1 MHHPCTLKLKRK
13 ESFTVTIHKPGYRK
27 VTTQVISQVAG
38 AGAAGMAGN
47 VIVGG
52 IIGVGVDAA
61 TGATKELKPNPLEV
75 VLEVEESASR
85 GSRPRPPWQRG
96 GRGQAQRGV
105 RDRPDRRP
113 ATIRRD
119 RKGRRQAFREEDF
132 HEAGLLYRD
141 LTHIVPTA
149 IRNYVEAARA
159 RVRLAD
165 TPTVAD
171 LEEGIAI
178 LTEGLSASHHR
189 MHEGDP
195 AR

>member
-1 MHHPCTLKLKRK
+1 MKPTRLLLIALLPLTGACATITRGTSEAWTVTSDPSGAEVKLSTGQECITPCTLKLKRK
-13 ESFTVTIHKPGYRK
+13 ESFTVTIHKPGYRT

-47 VIVGG
+47 LIVGG

-61 TGATKELKPNPLEV
+61 TGATKERKPNPLEV

-96 GRGQAQRGV
+96 GRGQAQRGA

-119 RKGRRQAFREEDF
+119 RKGRQP
-132 HEAGLLYRD
+132 GLQRG
-141 LTHIVPTA
+141 
-149 IRNYVEAARA
+149 
-159 RVRLAD
+159 RL
-165 TPTVAD
+165 P
-171 LEEGIAI
+171 
-178 LTEGLSASHHR
+178 
-189 MHEGDP
+189 
-195 AR
+195 